1 MAATV
6 AEARRRGTN
15 EKRVRKSCN
24 AADHFRH
31 AYYNRTMACAYFTDD
46 KGGGPVAATV
56 AEARRRGTN
65 EKRQAP
71 TAWCGVGAPPSS
83 ISLPGY
89 QGGAIKTRFLSVRAA
104 TVGGYQ
110 GGALG
115 QARS

>member
-1 MAATV
+1 
-6 AEARRRGTN
+6 
-15 EKRVRKSCN
+15 
-24 AADHFRH
+24 
-31 AYYNRTMACAYFTDD
+31 
-46 KGGGPVAATV
+46 VAATV
-56 AEARRRGTN
+56 AESSPTGHER
-65 EKRQAP
+65 KRQAP